1 MTRSKP
7 SLSLAMTV
15 AALVGLMP
23 RPATAQVTVA
33 TCAIS
38 ASSAISFGAYSVFN
52 ASPTD
57 STGTIV
63 FVCTGAAGP
72 VSISLTGTQATGS
85 RSLKNGADLLT
96 YNVFT
101 DASRTRPWGDGT
113 FGSTPATFST
123 PVDNT
128 PVTAT
133 MYGRI
138 FARQDVSFGAYS
150 DSLLAVV
157 NF

>member
-1 MTRSKP
+1 MKLRRHAF
-7 SLSLAMTV
+7 SLALGVV
-15 AALVGLMP
+15 AIVGSTS
-23 RPATAQVTVA
+23 RPAMAQVSVA

-38 ASSAISFGAYSVFN
+38 ASSSIAFGTYSVFN
-52 ASPTD
+52 GSPTD

-63 FVCTGAAGP
+63 FVCSGTTGPIA
-72 VSISLTGTQATGS
+72 ISLTGMQATGN
-85 RSLKNGADLLT
+85 RMLKNGANVLA

-101 DASRTRPWGDGT
+101 DASRARPWGDGT
-113 FGSTPATFST
+113 FGSAPATF
-123 PVDNT
+123 PQPPNNT
-128 PVTAT
+128 PVTAV

-150 DSLLAVV
+150 DSLVALV